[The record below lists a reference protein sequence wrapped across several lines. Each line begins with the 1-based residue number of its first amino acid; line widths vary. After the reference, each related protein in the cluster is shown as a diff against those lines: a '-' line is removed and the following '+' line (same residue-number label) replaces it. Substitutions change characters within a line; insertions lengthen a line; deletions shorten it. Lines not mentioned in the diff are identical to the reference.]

1 MISKSNIFRTIHQLK
16 SKYNIST
23 LCKIGKVS
31 RSGYYKWLNSNIVND
46 KDLDLK
52 YKILKIYNDSKKVYG
67 YRRIKIGLFR
77 AYGLIVNHK
86 KIIRLMKSLNI
97 HSVIRRKRFKY
108 YAPKTIDIGRV
119 EPNLLNREF
128 NCNSPNQKWVTDITY
143 LKYDNGR
150 KRMYLSAI
158 EDLYNR
164 EIIAYKISDNLD
176 MSFVENTLG
185 EAFKK
190 VSTGEFRN
198 LIIHSDQGVHY
209 KSNIYKSILKK
220 FGVRQSMSRKGNCYD
235 NACIENFFGHLKT
248 ELIYQNSYNSK
259 EELVK
264 SINDYIYWYNNYRFQ
279 AKLKNMT
286 PVEYRCHMIS

>member
-16 SKYNIST
+16 NKYNISI

-31 RSGYYKWLNSNIVND
+31 RSGYYKWLNSNIIND

-97 HSVIRRKRFKY
+97 HSIIRKKRFKY

-128 NCNSPNQKWVTDITY
+128 NCNAPNQKWVTDITY

-150 KRMYLSAI
+150 KRMYLSVI

-164 EIIAYKISDNLD
+164 
-176 MSFVENTLG
+176 
-185 EAFKK
+185 
-190 VSTGEFRN
+190 
-198 LIIHSDQGVHY
+198 
-209 KSNIYKSILKK
+209 
-220 FGVRQSMSRKGNCYD
+220 
-235 NACIENFFGHLKT
+235 
-248 ELIYQNSYNSK
+248 
-259 EELVK
+259 
-264 SINDYIYWYNNYRFQ
+264 
-279 AKLKNMT
+279 
-286 PVEYRCHMIS
+286 

>member
-1 MISKSNIFRTIHQLK
+1 M
-16 SKYNIST
+16 
-23 LCKIGKVS
+23 LCKIAKVS
-31 RSGYYKWLNSNIVND
+31 RSGYYKWINSNISND

-52 YKILKIYNDSKKVYG
+52 YKILDIYNKSKKVYG

-97 HSVIRRKRFKY
+97 HSVIRRKKFKY
-108 YAPKTIDIGRV
+108 YSPKAIDIGRV
-119 EPNLLNREF
+119 ESNLLNREF
-128 NCNSPNQKWVTDITY
+128 NCNTPNQKWVTDITY

-164 EIIAYKISDNLD
+164 EIIAYKISDSLD
-176 MSFVENTLG
+176 ISFVEQTLG

-190 VSTGEFRN
+190 VNPSEFKN

-209 KSNIYKSILKK
+209 KSNIYKSMLKK
-220 FGVRQSMSRKGNCYD
+220 YGVKQSMSRKGNCYD
-235 NACIENFFGHLKT
+235 NSCIENFFGHLKT
-248 ELIYQNSYNSK
+248 ELIYQNSYSCK
-259 EELVK
+259 ENLIK
-264 SINDYIYWYNNYRFQ
+264 SVDEYIYWYNNYRAQ
-279 AKLKNMT
+279 SKLNNMT
-286 PVEYRCHMIS
+286 PVEYRCHMTS

>member
-1 MISKSNIFRTIHQLK
+1 MIRKSNIFRTIHQLK
-16 SKYNIST
+16 NIYNINI

-31 RSGYYKWLNSNIVND
+31 RSGYYKWLHSNKNND
-46 KDLDLK
+46 QDLDLK
-52 YKILKIYNDSKKVYG
+52 YKILEIYTDSKKVYG

-86 KIIRLMKSLNI
+86 KIIRLKKSLNI

-108 YAPKTIDIGRV
+108 YAPKTIDIGKV

-128 NCNSPNQKWVTDITY
+128 NCNAPNQKWATDITY

-164 EIIAYKISDNLD
+164 EIIAYKISDALD
-176 MSFVENTLG
+176 MSFVEQTLG

-190 VSTGEFRN
+190 VKTSEFKN
-198 LIIHSDQGVHY
+198 LIIHSDQGSHY

-220 FGVRQSMSRKGNCYD
+220 SGVRQSMSRKGNCYD

-259 EELVK
+259 EELIK
-264 SINDYIYWYNNYRFQ
+264 SIDDYIYWYNNCRFQ
-279 AKLKNMT
+279 AGLKNMT
-286 PVEYRCHMIS
+286 PAEYRCHMIS

>member
-1 MISKSNIFRTIHQLK
+1 MIHKSNIFRTIHQLK
-16 SKYNIST
+16 NIYNINIP
-23 LCKIGKVS
+23 CKIGKVS
-31 RSGYYKWLNSNIVND
+31 RSGYYKWLHSNKNND
-46 KDLDLK
+46 QDLDLK
-52 YKILKIYNDSKKVYG
+52 YKILEIYTDSKKVYG

-108 YAPKTIDIGRV
+108 YAPKTIDIGKV

-128 NCNSPNQKWVTDITY
+128 NCNAPNQKWATDITY

-164 EIIAYKISDNLD
+164 EIIAYKISDTLD
-176 MSFVENTLG
+176 MSFVEQTLG

-190 VSTGEFRN
+190 VKTSEFKN
-198 LIIHSDQGVHY
+198 LIIHSDQGSHY

-220 FGVRQSMSRKGNCYD
+220 SGVRQSISRKGSCYD
-235 NACIENFFGHLKT
+235 NACIENFLDT
-248 ELIYQNSYNSK
+248 
-259 EELVK
+259 
-264 SINDYIYWYNNYRFQ
+264 
-279 AKLKNMT
+279 
-286 PVEYRCHMIS
+286 

>member
-1 MISKSNIFRTIHQLK
+1 MISKSNIFRTIYQLK
-16 SKYNIST
+16 SKYNISI

-31 RSGYYKWLNSNIVND
+31 RSGYYKWINSNLSND

-52 YKILKIYNDSKKVYG
+52 YKILDIYNKSKKVYG

-97 HSVIRRKRFKY
+97 QSLIRRKRFKY
-108 YAPKTIDIGRV
+108 YSPKAIDMAKV

-128 NCNSPNQKWVTDITY
+128 NCNAPNQKWVTDITY
-143 LKYDNGR
+143 LTYDNGR
-150 KRMYLSAI
+150 KKMYLSAI

-164 EIIAYKISDNLD
+164 EIIAYKISDTLD
-176 MSFVENTLG
+176 MSFVEQTLG

-190 VSTGEFRN
+190 VKKHEFNN
-198 LIIHSDQGVHY
+198 LIIHSDQGSHY

-220 FGVRQSMSRKGNCYD
+220 CGVKQSMSRKGNCYD

-248 ELIYQNSYNSK
+248 ELIYRNSYNSK
-259 EELVK
+259 DELIK
-264 SINDYIYWYNNYRFQ
+264 SIDDYIYWYNNCRFQ
-279 AKLKNMT
+279 AKLNNMT
-286 PVEYRCHMIS
+286 PVEYRCRMI